1 MADYVPALQARMGDW
16 RYYVTVMKIGKIAR
30 ECRLADEIHTDKD
43 LDNLIQR
50 AIQDRV
56 EKEMVP
62 YLLKEPQRFYGAL
75 VVAVYGGD
83 PEFSPVRVH
92 EHELLDDKEKSS
104 YGFGLLRFD
113 GSQVYYALDGQHR
126 LKSMQEAIRIQ
137 PDLGKE
143 EITVIILK
151 HEESK
156 EGLRRTRRLFSTL
169 NRTAK
174 PTSSGMNIAIDED
187 DAVAIVTRRLVKE
200 SDILKGMVSNTL
212 GSKQLNPVKKN
223 DPYIT
228 ILPALYDVNEI
239 LLSAY
244 NEGMQ
249 IDSKFKQFRPS
260 DDNLDEYYLFLENI
274 WREMLNFCPNFDY
287 VKCGN
292 KKPGELRLLID
303 SDGLP
308 ILDDEQKVIPGGNV
322 FMRPIGQYV
331 IAEVVKQAGIQRKSI
346 PDVIKAIMTNVSMDI
361 DKAPWVGLI
370 WNSSKKNIMG
380 TKKEQ
385 SIIVAIICHALG
397 LKKSLNVKSKKIL
410 KVRDLKQEYRDM
422 IGDQKAS
429 LLPPIDW
436 SGRITQIHEKDE
448 EDENI

>member
-1 MADYVPALQARMGDW
+1 MPDYVPALQARMGDW
-16 RYYVTVMKIGKIAR
+16 KYYVTVMKIGKIAR
-30 ECRLADEIHTDKD
+30 ECRLAEEIHTDKD
-43 LDNLIQR
+43 LDDLIQR
-50 AIQDRV
+50 AITDRV
-56 EKEMVP
+56 AKEMVP
-62 YLLKEPQRFYGAL
+62 YLLNEPQRFYGAL
-75 VVAVYGGD
+75 VVAVYGGE
-83 PEFSPVRVH
+83 PEFSLVRVD
-92 EHELLDDKEKSS
+92 EHELLDDKDRSS

-126 LKSMQEAIRIQ
+126 LKSMQEAIRMQ
-137 PDLGKE
+137 PDLAKE

-151 HEESK
+151 HEEST

-212 GSKQLNPVKKN
+212 GNTQLTPGKKN

-228 ILPALYDVNEI
+228 ILPVLYEVNNI
-239 LLSAY
+239 LLGAY

-249 IDSKFKQFRPS
+249 VDNKFKQFRPS
-260 DDNLDEYYLFLENI
+260 DDDLDEYYLFLESI
-274 WREMLNFCPNFDY
+274 WRDMLNSCPNFDC
-287 VKCGN
+287 VKSGN

-308 ILDDEQKVIPGGNV
+308 VLDEEQKIIPGGNV

-346 PDVIKAIMTNVSMDI
+346 PDVIQAIMTNVSMNI
-361 DKAPWVGLI
+361 DNAPWVGLI
-370 WNSSKKNIMG
+370 WNRSKRTIVG

-385 SIIVAIICHALG
+385 AIIVAIICHALG
-397 LKKSLNVKSKKIL
+397 LKKPFNAKSKKSL
-410 KVRDLKQEYRDM
+410 KVRDLKQEYRDA
-422 IGDQKAS
+422 IGDPKAS
-429 LLPPIDW
+429 LLQPIVW
-436 SGRITQIHEKDE
+436 SGRTIQSHEDDDE
-448 EDENI
+448 DNT

>member
-1 MADYVPALQARMGDW
+1 MPDYVPALQARMGDW
-16 RYYVTVMKIGKIAR
+16 KYYVTVMKIGKIAR
-30 ECRLADEIHTDKD
+30 ECRLAEEIHTDKD
-43 LDNLIQR
+43 LDDLIQR

-56 EKEMVP
+56 GKEMVP
-62 YLLKEPQRFYGAL
+62 YLLNEPQRFYGAL
-75 VVAVYGGD
+75 VVAVYGGE
-83 PEFSPVRVH
+83 PEFSLVRVD
-92 EHELLDDKEKSS
+92 EHELLDDKDRST

-137 PDLGKE
+137 PDLAKE

-187 DAVAIVTRRLVKE
+187 DAVAIITRRLVKE
-200 SDILKGMVSNTL
+200 SDVLKGMVSNTL
-212 GSKQLNPVKKN
+212 GSKQINPGKKN

-228 ILPALYDVNEI
+228 ILPALYDVNDT

-244 NEGMQ
+244 NDGIQ
-249 IDSKFKQFRPS
+249 VDNKFKQFRPS
-260 DDNLDEYYLFLENI
+260 DDDLDDYYIFLENI
-274 WREMLNFCPNFDY
+274 WDEMLNCCPNFNC
-287 VKCGN
+287 VKSGN

-308 ILDDEQKVIPGGNV
+308 VLDDDLKTISGGNV
-322 FMRPIGQYV
+322 FMRPIGQYI
-331 IAEVVKQAGIQRKSI
+331 IAEVIKQAGIQRKSI
-346 PDVIKAIMTNVSMDI
+346 PEAIQAIMSNVSMDI
-361 DKAPWVGLI
+361 DNAPWVGLI
-370 WNSSKKNIMG
+370 WNSSKRTIIG

-385 SIIVAIICHALG
+385 AIIVAVICHALG
-397 LKKSLNVKSKKIL
+397 LRTSL
-410 KVRDLKQEYRDM
+410 KVRDIKQKYRDM
-422 IGDQKAS
+422 LGDKKAP
-429 LLPPIDW
+429 LLAPIVW
-436 SGRITQIHEKDE
+436 SGRTTQSHEEDDE
-448 EDENI
+448 EENM